1 MVRTIWTWAAMLVAV
16 LLQIAIVAPRPLT
29 LSQYDQVGAEVN
41 GTLDVAMLQRWMT
54 ETNANT
60 HSFLL
65 WDTDGHQYLD
75 SENDASMCTLNRLCR
90 RPHESN
96 LYPVC
101 TAIVVRFLSESADF
115 KVNGEPFKVWVTLI
129 PPSETTPAVP
139 PTPPNFTDWC
149 ASSSSH
155 ECLSACSA

>member
-1 MVRTIWTWAAMLVAV
+1 MMAIMARTVSWSLRAAVTTAA
-16 LLQIAIVAPRPLT
+16 LLQIAGTPHAQSVGSATARARPRLT

-75 SENDASMCTLNRLCR
+75 SEKD
-90 RPHESN
+90 
-96 LYPVC
+96 
-101 TAIVVRFLSESADF
+101 AIV
-115 KVNGEPFKVWVTLI
+115 I
-129 PPSETTPAVP
+129 
-139 PTPPNFTDWC
+139 C
-149 ASSSSH
+149 I
-155 ECLSACSA
+155 